1 MDMMDPGKMLGGPP
15 RKDLKDE
22 KIFGDEP
29 QNMEKLPQMDV
40 EKHAKKVEALK
51 QKEHE
56 DNVLAEKEEVKQME
70 KESEKI
76 QKEGTDANEESP
88 KEHEDEDEDGDVT
101 EDNAHESEVDTG
113 MDHHEYFA
121 QSRIVAPPYFKP
133 TEPEDEIPVAV
144 ATTQD
149 QWRRQKIAKDQI
161 QVAQD
166 QMQLAKD
173 TQTLAEGQEKLT
185 NLRVP
190 GVAKEELLAE
200 QVRDQ
205 KRIAL
210 DQELLLQSQ
219 KRLAEDMGNAIDG
232 KLRWE
237 RLEDYRKKRI
247 ERFQD
252 MVNEKLDRLYKE
264 EIEFVKRNRKGKLRG
279 SPINVPQFGAV
290 GVRIVSGDKAALATG
305 GDDGSEALNDQKCP
319 EDAAEEEAMEVND
332 SKAPDDADV
341 LENQPV
347 VHSSFSQIWLCT
359 QWEAGKIGMLSRRC
373 QRCANFFPQAFVWEK
388 SRSSNAAWRPMI
400 YTFHPLQTGVWYLLY
415 IRLRRK
421 FPLWRWLKAS

>member
-1 MDMMDPGKMLGGPP
+1 MSVRLSLVHGSPLTLGAGTCTWHQAHGNLTFTTSFDNSSGMDMIDPGKMLGGPP

-22 KIFGDEP
+22 KIFSDEP
-29 QNMEKLPQMDV
+29 QSMDKLQQMDV
-40 EKHAKKVEALK
+40 EKRAKKPDAW
-51 QKEHE
+51 KEKPQE
-56 DNVLAEKEEVKQME
+56 EELAEQDKQDVEELEHDSKKMRTEGANAEDESAKRDEDSEENEVAESRTSEVKG
-70 KESEKI
+70 S
-76 QKEGTDANEESP
+76 A
-88 KEHEDEDEDGDVT
+88 
-101 EDNAHESEVDTG
+101 DN
-113 MDHHEYFA
+113 HEYFA

-133 TEPEDEIPVAV
+133 IQPEDEIPVAV

-149 QWRRQKIAKDQI
+149 QWRRQRIAKAQV

-173 TQTLAEGQEKLT
+173 TQALAEGQDKLT

-219 KRLAEDMGNAIDG
+219 KRLAEDMDNAVDG

-279 SPINVPQFGAV
+279 APINVPQFGSV
-290 GVRIVSGDKAALATG
+290 GVRVVSGDKAALATG
-305 GDDGSEALNDQKCP
+305 GNDGSEALQGRECR
-319 EDAAEEEAMEVND
+319 EDSKEEAEAIEEANAAKDPDNGAVEQQDKPPVLHSCMAETLLRLRWEVG
-332 SKAPDDADV
+332 KKRFPRR
-341 LENQPV
+341 
-347 VHSSFSQIWLCT
+347 SS
-359 QWEAGKIGMLSRRC
+359 
-373 QRCANFFPQAFVWEK
+373 NFFPQV
-388 SRSSNAAWRPMI
+388 SVI
-400 YTFHPLQTGVWYLLY
+400 
-415 IRLRRK
+415 
-421 FPLWRWLKAS
+421 